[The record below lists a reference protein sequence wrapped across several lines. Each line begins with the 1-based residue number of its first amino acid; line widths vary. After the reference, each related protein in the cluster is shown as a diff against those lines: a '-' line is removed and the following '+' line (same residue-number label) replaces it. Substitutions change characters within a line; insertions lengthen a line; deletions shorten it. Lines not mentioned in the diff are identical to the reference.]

1 MNALSNKDF
10 TTHSI
15 FKRQETD
22 KKREYNQRVLEV
34 EHGTF
39 TPLVIGTNGG
49 MGIECQ
55 MFIKNLADM
64 IAIKQS
70 EEYATV
76 ITWIR
81 TKLAF
86 EVLRSTIL
94 CVRGSR
100 RTWSANRI
108 TSDFG
113 LHAHDAGL
121 VKL

>member
-1 MNALSNKDF
+1 M
-10 TTHSI
+10 
-15 FKRQETD
+15 
-22 KKREYNQRVLEV
+22 